1 MRSIGRLIA
10 LLLKQTVKQAK
21 CDSTGHRKKKRQKQA
36 SSALMLRLLVAS
48 LSRPFSLR
56 CSVTRATLGSGRE
69 TSLS

>member
-21 CDSTGHRKKKRQKQA
+21 CDSTGHRKKKRQMQA
-36 SSALMLRLLVAS
+36 SLALMLRLPVPS

-56 CSVTRATLGSGRE
+56 
-69 TSLS
+69 SL